1 MEMTTTEAAREGA
14 ARAKLPAPV
23 RSILESAHTDPG
35 APYEPDAL
43 AVLVKLRADDPAGW
57 ARFRES
63 FNVTGGTLGILDRV
77 TAPAANGDARQGE
90 AVTFDDPVP
99 WGDAVDGAALL
110 DDIKA
115 IVERYADMPAGGA
128 VAATLWGLWT
138 WTVEAFSVAPNLM
151 LTAPERESGK
161 SRVTELLSWFVRR
174 AKPVSDAS
182 AAAIYRGIA
191 KDRPTLLFDEA
202 QSFLK
207 RKGDDPI
214 RGIILASFSRRFAYV
229 ERCEGDGNEV
239 RRFDTYAAK
248 ALNGR
253 NLARVDD
260 MLTSRSVVIPMTR
273 AAKRLPDLRV
283 DRDPVGEDI
292 RRQCRRWADDHAAS
306 LRAADPDMGARF
318 GRAADVW
325 RPLYAVADAAG
336 GDWPALARFAADAL
350 AASAATVADG
360 STLGTMLLADVRAVF
375 GDREA
380 MQSESLDA
388 ALNALSERPWAT
400 LRPGDK
406 PMTAQAR
413 GRMLAAYGIH
423 TVEIERRKGYR
434 RAQFEHAWAAYL
446 SDNPGN

>member
-1 MEMTTTEAAREGA
+1 MQMTTQAAALEGA
-14 ARAKLPAPV
+14 VRALPGDIAV
-23 RSILESAHTDPG
+23 ILDRHETDPG
-35 APYEPDAL
+35 AAFEADAL
-43 AVLVKLRADDPAGW
+43 AELTELRRSDLAGWQRFRAMYKASGGAVGALDRATAPAVNGEVQQGAAVVFDDPAPW
-57 ARFRES
+57 
-63 FNVTGGTLGILDRV
+63 
-77 TAPAANGDARQGE
+77 P
-90 AVTFDDPVP
+90 DPVE
-99 WGDAVDGAALL
+99 GAELL

-115 IVERYADMPAGGA
+115 IIERFAELPAGGA
-128 VAATLWGLWT
+128 VAVALWGLWT
-138 WTVEAFSVAPNLM
+138 WCIEAFSVAPNLM

-207 RKGDDPI
+207 RKADDPI

-260 MLTSRSVVIPMTR
+260 MLTSRSIVLAMIR
-273 AAKRLPDLRV
+273 ASRRLPDLRV

-292 RRQCRRWADDHAAS
+292 RRQCRRWSDDNAAA

-350 AASAATVADG
+350 TASAAKVTDG
-360 STLGTMLLADVRAVF
+360 ETLGVELLADVRAVF
-375 GDREA
+375 GDRAA
-380 MQSESLDA
+380 MQSEVLDRE
-388 ALNALSERPWAT
+388 LNALPERPWAT

-413 GRMLAAYGIH
+413 GRMLATYGIQ
-423 TVEIERRKGYR
+423 TVEIERRKGYKR
-434 RAQFEHAWAAYL
+434 EQFEHAWAAYL
-446 SDNPGN
+446 SDGPGN